1 MFSTVDIILR
11 SRVEDIEISFTGI
24 RNLKN
29 TGQISAPVAV
39 IRSTPDG
46 AQPVVVQDLVSF
58 LAELVG
64 PQDMRHAV
72 DLEKLPH
79 HLSAERVPRTSR
91 GEGELIALRVRV
103 RPNQI
108 RHGPFVGDLT
118 EPVDD
123 FDLIDR
129 VDRRGEA
136 AMDAEYLVVYDDAE
150 GEEIEHVC
158 EVVPDVGVA
167 VFPGTFCVKAVG
179 LGDPTGLVVAADQV
193 DAVGVP
199 QF

>member
-1 MFSTVDIILR
+1 M
-11 SRVEDIEISFTGI
+11 
-24 RNLKN
+24 
-29 TGQISAPVAV
+29 
-39 IRSTPDG
+39 
-46 AQPVVVQDLVSF
+46 
-58 LAELVG
+58 
-64 PQDMRHAV
+64 
-72 DLEKLPH
+72 
-79 HLSAERVPRTSR
+79 
-91 GEGELIALRVRV
+91 
-103 RPNQI
+103 
-108 RHGPFVGDLT
+108 GDLT

-150 GEEIEHVC
+150 GEEVEHVC
-158 EVVPDVGVA
+158 EVVPDIGVA
-167 VFPGTFCVKAVG
+167 VFPGTFCVEAVG